1 MRGCTE
7 VTVSW
12 RWSKVDKG
20 LDDLGIVMPA
30 GHTNFRLRGGV
41 DHNDFPA
48 YDISLKDVRAVGRIA
63 WEKWGHMVA
72 DKPIRD
78 LISLVY
84 AEGLYH
90 GAMIGIRTP
99 ELRDMIGSSP
109 SGDSSAVAFASSSET
124 TATETPSVRDP
135 LDSL

>member
-1 MRGCTE
+1 MP
-7 VTVSW
+7 
-12 RWSKVDKG
+12 KG
-20 LDDLGIVMPA
+20 HA
-30 GHTNFRLRGGV
+30 NFRLRGGV

-48 YDISLKDVRAVGRIA
+48 RDISLKEVRAVGRIA

-78 LISLVY
+78 LISLAY

-99 ELRDMIGSSP
+99 ELQDTIGSNP
-109 SGDSSAVAFASSSET
+109 SGASSVAAPASSSET
-124 TATETPSVRDP
+124 TRIEMPTVRD
-135 LDSL
+135 LLE